1 MVPRYQ
7 RLVPHHLAAA
17 NSGNNEN
24 RVPFSVLNIL
34 LAMIGRIFASLKLLD
49 FLGEY
54 EQY

>member
-1 MVPRYQ
+1 MVLRYQ

-34 LAMIGRIFASLKLLD
+34 FTDDWAD
-49 FLGEY
+49 FC
-54 EQY
+54 